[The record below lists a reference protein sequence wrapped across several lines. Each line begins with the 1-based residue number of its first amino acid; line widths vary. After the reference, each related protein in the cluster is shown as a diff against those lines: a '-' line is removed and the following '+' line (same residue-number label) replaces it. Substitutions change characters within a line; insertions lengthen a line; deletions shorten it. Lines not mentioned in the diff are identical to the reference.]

1 MISEIKQFFKD
12 NEADIVL
19 VLGVILISLISFG
32 GGWLLGKSSSSSET
46 SFKEPIIEQ
55 ISPEQLNASIGK
67 VTESKEDNIRN
78 QKEYKF
84 VASKNG
90 KFYYYPWC
98 PGVERIKEENKIY
111 FNSKEEAEKAGY
123 KPAKDCFN
131 LKE

>member
-1 MISEIKQFFKD
+1 MIPEIKQFFKD
-12 NEADIVL
+12 NEADIIL
-19 VLGVILISLISFG
+19 VIGVILISLISFG

-55 ISPEQLNASIGK
+55 ISPEQLNASLGK
-67 VTESKEDNIRN
+67 VTESK
-78 QKEYKF
+78 KEYKF

-111 FNSKEEAEKAGY
+111 FNSKQEAEKAGY
-123 KPAKDCFN
+123 KPAKNCFD

>member
-1 MISEIKQFFKD
+1 
-12 NEADIVL
+12 
-19 VLGVILISLISFG
+19 LISFG

-55 ISPEQLNASIGK
+55 ISPEQLNASLGK
-67 VTESKEDNIRN
+67 VTESK
-78 QKEYKF
+78 KEYKF

-111 FNSKEEAEKAGY
+111 FNSKQEAEKAGY
-123 KPAKDCFN
+123 KPAKNCFN

>member
-1 MISEIKQFFKD
+1 MIPEIKQFFKD

-19 VLGVILISLISFG
+19 VIGVILISLISFG

-55 ISPEQLNASIGK
+55 ISPEQLNASLGK
-67 VTESKEDNIRN
+67 VTESK
-78 QKEYKF
+78 KEYKF

-111 FNSKEEAEKAGY
+111 FNSKQEAEKAGY
-123 KPAKDCFN
+123 KPAKNCFD